1 MAERTNMETMLNT
14 ENQNEAAEV
23 MDFLG
28 TLDQNEKKEFLTFL
42 QAAKFVK
49 SLMEAGEM
57 KTA

>member
-14 ENQNEAAEV
+14 ENQSEAAEV

-49 SLMEAGEM
+49 SLTAAGEM

>member
-1 MAERTNMETMLNT
+1 MVERTNMETMLNT
-14 ENQNEAAEV
+14 ENQSEAAEV

-49 SLMEAGEM
+49 NLMAAGEM